1 MTTAKKPVTR
11 KVFSRPA
18 AYGVRAELA
27 VTLHPGGTLSIRES
41 GRKASSE
48 LFIDLG
54 ELYVMLV
61 RRKAASVK
69 RDRKLAKKKF

>member
-1 MTTAKKPVTR
+1 MTIAKKPVTR
-11 KVFSRPA
+11 KVYASPA
-18 AYGVRAELA
+18 AYGVRGDLA
-27 VTLHPGGTLSIRES
+27 VTIHPGGTLSIREA

-61 RRKAASVK
+61 RRKAASIK
-69 RDRKLAKKKF
+69 RDRKLAKKF